1 MGYIVRLD
9 HSLHSASIACAS
21 LLMTTDGLQQACYRY
36 LVSSDDVAL
45 FRAVNDCSHI
55 PSSANH
61 AVAGLAVSKWEAAM
75 KLLNKVA
82 FVTGAGQGIGQAIV
96 QQFAEQGAVV
106 VAADIN
112 LAAAQKTV
120 AGLGDKAMAVSCN
133 VADSDSV
140 ATAMAAVVA
149 RFGQLDILVNNAG
162 IGSIDAFAQTPDENW
177 QRVIGV
183 NLTGTFFCS
192 REAVK
197 LMLEKATPGVVIN
210 ISSTAAMTGEGPSH
224 YCAAKAGVMGL
235 TRSMAR
241 ELASQGIR
249 VNTIVP
255 GPTNTPMMADIPE
268 DWMQAMLKA
277 IPLGRMGETDEIARV
292 AAFLASDD
300 ASFITGQ
307 NLAVNGGMAFI

>member
-1 MGYIVRLD
+1 
-9 HSLHSASIACAS
+9 
-21 LLMTTDGLQQACYRY
+21 
-36 LVSSDDVAL
+36 
-45 FRAVNDCSHI
+45 
-55 PSSANH
+55 
-61 AVAGLAVSKWEAAM
+61 M
-75 KLLNKVA
+75 KLINKVA
-82 FVTGAGQGIGQAIV
+82 FVTGAGQGMGRAIV
-96 QQFAEQGAVV
+96 RHFAEQGAHV

-112 LAAAQKTV
+112 LEAARQTIE
-120 AGLGDKAMAVSCN
+120 GLGDNAMAVDCN

-140 ATAMAAVVA
+140 ATAMAAVYA
-149 RFGQLDILVNNAG
+149 RFGRFDVLENNAG
-162 IGSIDAFAQTPDENW
+162 IGSIDAFADTPDEHW

-183 NLTGTFFCS
+183 NLTGPFFCS

-197 LMLEKATPGVVIN
+197 LMLKAATPGVVIN
-210 ISSTAAMTGEGPSH
+210 ISSTAAITGEGPSH

-241 ELASQGIR
+241 ELAGQGIR

-255 GPTNTPMMADIPE
+255 GPTNTPMMADIPD
-268 DWMQAMLKA
+268 DWMHSMLKA
-277 IPLGRMGETDEIARV
+277 IPLGRMGETEEIARV

>member
-1 MGYIVRLD
+1 
-9 HSLHSASIACAS
+9 
-21 LLMTTDGLQQACYRY
+21 
-36 LVSSDDVAL
+36 
-45 FRAVNDCSHI
+45 
-55 PSSANH
+55 
-61 AVAGLAVSKWEAAM
+61 M

-82 FVTGAGQGIGQAIV
+82 FVTGAGQGMGRAIV
-96 QQFAEQGAVV
+96 RHFAEQGAQV

-112 LAAAQKTV
+112 LEAARQTIE
-120 AGLGDKAMAVSCN
+120 GLGDNALAVSCN
-133 VADSDSV
+133 VADSASV
-140 ATAMAAVVA
+140 AAAMAATHECFGSLDVV
-149 RFGQLDILVNNAG
+149 VNNAG
-162 IGSIDAFAQTPDENW
+162 IGSIDAFAETPDEHW

-197 LMLEKATPGVVIN
+197 LMLKAATPGVIIN
-210 ISSTAAMTGEGPSH
+210 ISSTSAVTGEGPSH

-241 ELASQGIR
+241 ELASNGIR

-268 DWMQAMLKA
+268 DWMQSMLKA

>member
-1 MGYIVRLD
+1 
-9 HSLHSASIACAS
+9 
-21 LLMTTDGLQQACYRY
+21 
-36 LVSSDDVAL
+36 
-45 FRAVNDCSHI
+45 
-55 PSSANH
+55 
-61 AVAGLAVSKWEAAM
+61 M
-75 KLLNKVA
+75 KLMNKVA
-82 FVTGAGQGIGQAIV
+82 FVTGAGQGMGRAIV
-96 QQFAEQGAVV
+96 RHFAEQGAWV

-112 LAAAQKTV
+112 LEAARETIE
-120 AGLGDKAMAVSCN
+120 GLGDKALAVSCN

-140 ATAMAAVVA
+140 ATAMAAVQA
-149 RFGQLDILVNNAG
+149 RFGRFDVLVNNAG
-162 IGSIDAFAQTPDENW
+162 IGSIDAFAQTPDEHW

-197 LMLEKATPGVVIN
+197 LMLAAGTPGVVIN
-210 ISSTAAMTGEGPSH
+210 ISSTSALTGEGPSH

-241 ELASQGIR
+241 ELAANGIR

-255 GPTNTPMMADIPE
+255 GPTNTPMMADIPD
-268 DWMQAMLKA
+268 DWMQSMLKA

-300 ASFITGQ
+300 AAFITGQ